1 MDIIEDYY
9 LRAFQCNSI
18 LKSDI
23 KIKCMFDLLNLSKT
37 VLICKNISID
47 AENYNLGD
55 VQMEI
60 GWMEA
65 KHNVYRQYCP

>member
-37 VLICKNISID
+37 VLICKNIRID
-47 AENYNLGD
+47 ADIYNFDDML
-55 VQMEI
+55 VQI
-60 GWMEA
+60 GRTEQ
-65 KHNVYRQYCP
+65 KHNVYRQHCP